1 MTEYS
6 PQCLEVLAKLRQH
19 KNVLLSGPPATGKTT
34 LMNEVASAFANA
46 DFLTAAGS
54 LPGLAPADMPPV
66 VPGRGA
72 MLQNILPAPHRTTR
86 KVFWSPFHQG
96 FHPRDFLTG
105 LVADTAKPG
114 GFRISRGTLYQASEF
129 AKVPGQA
136 SLLVIDEL
144 NRGPA
149 VQIFGQT
156 IAAIEADKR
165 LDEENAGTLR
175 TAYFQHLDPNTQEM
189 AVYALPNHLYILAA
203 HNQVDS
209 SIQPLDTAFLRR
221 WTPYSV
227 DPDMAL
233 VQAALGISQGMTS
246 AEAAASAGD
255 VAVALADAW
264 SKVNARIAD
273 MRGDDY
279 RIGHGVLMG
288 FDKTSLETALES
300 AADAWNRI
308 LQHVHEL
315 FFGEPR
321 QLAFILDAGEAGG
334 DAYRLEDRVV
344 GSMAVTKLAG
354 PRSVAPTTVYGVLRF
369 VGR

>member
-1 MTEYS
+1 
-6 PQCLEVLAKLRQH
+6 
-19 KNVLLSGPPATGKTT
+19 
-34 LMNEVASAFANA
+34 
-46 DFLTAAGS
+46 
-54 LPGLAPADMPPV
+54 
-66 VPGRGA
+66 
-72 MLQNILPAPHRTTR
+72 
-86 KVFWSPFHQG
+86 VFPSPFHQG

-105 LVADTAKPG
+105 LVADTSKPG
-114 GFRISRGTLYQASEF
+114 AFKISKGTLYQASEF
-129 AKVPGQA
+129 AKVAGQA

-165 LDEENAGTLR
+165 LDEANGDSGR
-175 TAYFQHLDPNTQEM
+175 TAYFQHLDPNTQDM
-189 AVYALPNHLYILAA
+189 AVYALPSHLYILAA
-203 HNQVDS
+203 YNQVDS

-227 DPDMAL
+227 DPDVAL
-233 VQAALGISQGMTS
+233 VRTTMGISEGATPAEPPGSPADVAAALV
-246 AEAAASAGD
+246 AAW
-255 VAVALADAW
+255 V
-264 SKVNARIAD
+264 KVNGRIAD

-279 RIGHGVLMG
+279 RIGHGVLMDFNKSG
-288 FDKTSLETALES
+288 LEAALES

-321 QLAFILDAGEAGG
+321 QLAFVLDAGEAAG

-344 GSMAVTKLAG
+344 GTMAVTKLAG
-354 PRSVAPTTVYGVLRF
+354 PRSVTSGTVYGVLRF